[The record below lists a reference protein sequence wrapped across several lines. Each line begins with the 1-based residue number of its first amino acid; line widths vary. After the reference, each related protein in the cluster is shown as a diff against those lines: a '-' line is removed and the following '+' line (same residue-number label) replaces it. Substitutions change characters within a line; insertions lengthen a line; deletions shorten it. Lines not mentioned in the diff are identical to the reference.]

1 MKWLENFMRG
11 RNGADQLSFAILILY
26 FIITIIASLFR
37 IPYLNYVTIILMVWC
52 FFRMFSKNRAKRA
65 QENAIFMG
73 KIYPIQNAW
82 RTKRKE
88 WRERKTHKF
97 FSCPNCKQRLRVPK
111 GKGKITITC
120 PKCKTKFDKRT

>member
-37 IPYLNYVTIILMVWC
+37 IPFLNYVPLILMAWC
-52 FFRMFSKNRAKRA
+52 FFRMFSKNRVKRA

-73 KIYPIQNAW
+73 KIYPIQNKW

-88 WRERKTHKF
+88 WKERKTHKF
-97 FSCPNCKQRLRVPK
+97 FSCPKCKQRLRVPK

-120 PKCKTKFDKRT
+120 PKCKTKFDKKT